1 MLFDPGKRPVQFCNC
16 SPLFVWLLHGLTR
29 AVTLAHLDNIEME
42 TSMNTIRLMTSNEA
56 ARFLQVSRRTLDR
69 LRARKT
75 KIGAIKVG
83 GQVRYHK
90 DILEEYLR
98 KRADK

>member
-1 MLFDPGKRPVQFCNC
+1 M
-16 SPLFVWLLHGLTR
+16 
-29 AVTLAHLDNIEME
+29 DNPK
-42 TSMNTIRLMTSNEA
+42 LMTSAEA

-69 LRARKT
+69 LRARGIKL
-75 KIGAIKVG
+75 GAVKVG

-90 DILEEYLR
+90 DVLDEYLR

>member
-1 MLFDPGKRPVQFCNC
+1 MNNH
-16 SPLFVWLLHGLTR
+16 SPQATRLL
-29 AVTLAHLDNIEME
+29 
-42 TSMNTIRLMTSNEA
+42 TSAEA
-56 ARFLQVSRRTLDR
+56 ARYLQVSRRTLDR

-75 KIGAIKVG
+75 KLGAVKVG

-90 DILEEYLR
+90 DILDEYLR